1 MNLTTHTSSST
12 KPVGTPAKRGFT
24 LIELLVVIAIIALL
38 IGILLPSLG
47 KARESAKT
55 MLCQSNL
62 RQLVTANLQYA
73 NDFNSKFSPSLFG
86 APDPETGKQNA
97 FWYDVNRIG
106 RYLPQQDDSN
116 LSVNNVENQTVGGGV
131 MVCPAHPRGGRSYA
145 MNYWSASATD
155 WSPTS
160 DPDKIITRKPG
171 AGQNPKLGQGFD
183 ASVDFSS
190 KVMLLSESFG
200 IWGSEIDND
209 QGDKSWFAEAVIG
222 AIGLPG
228 ERFGGNGGL
237 DSNAAFPNIREMIG
251 PPSSP
256 EIETARV
263 LPTSYVPYY
272 RHDRR
277 EGFFEIEGASNF
289 AFADGHVG
297 RNNVN
302 ELFDD
307 EGKSTGKVLWTP
319 IDQRVEDN

>member
-1 MNLTTHTSSST
+1 MNLTTQTSNT
-12 KPVGTPAKRGFT
+12 AKPTRRGFT

-73 NDFNSKFSPSLFG
+73 NDYDSKFAPSLFR
-86 APDPETGKQNA
+86 APDPENGKLNM

-106 RYLPQQDDSN
+106 QYLPQQDDSN
-116 LSVNNVENQTVGGGV
+116 LSVNNAENQTVGGGV
-131 MVCPAHPRGGRSYA
+131 MVCTAHPGGGRSYA

-155 WSPTS
+155 WSATS
-160 DPDKIITRKPG
+160 DPNRIITRKPG
-171 AGQNPKLGQGFD
+171 ANQTPKLGQGFD

-190 KVMLLSESFG
+190 KVMLLSESYG
-200 IWGSEIDND
+200 IWGSEVENAS
-209 QGDKSWFAEAVIG
+209 GDKSWFAEAVVG

-237 DSNAAFPNIREMIG
+237 NPQAAFPNIREMIG

-256 EIETARV
+256 EVESARI

-272 RHDRR
+272 RHERR
-277 EGFFEIEGASNF
+277 EGFFAIEGASNF

-302 ELFDD
+302 ELFDNQ
-307 EGKSTGKVLWTP
+307 GRSTGKVLWTP